1 MYQYVKINYGSVI
14 YMKNI
19 FLIICCFLII
29 FTGCFNV
36 EARKEYETYRYY
48 SSPVPLPYFS
58 TVQRAPYYDDE
69 FWKYTYPYA
78 MEATA
83 DNPDFN
89 NPYTIKEIYTLE
101 DKLLAKRNAVF
112 KDDPYKL
119 MAFKD
124 IRFEVAD
131 KSKLSK
137 IQDVKYTNLFAIFML
152 EKYDIQNEKDFLQ
165 HWIKIQD
172 ILVTHGDR
180 TGFDS
185 DDRDA
190 NKLDLNNCKYRSD
203 SNKWILGNMF
213 QIPTFGLS
221 ETKPRVLNHIWN
233 TYLVDGEWWSS
244 DWEQNFIA
252 NVAFYIGKSPAKK
265 DNYDEAVKLMYKEAE
280 LTSAKYNTYSHNKYP
295 AKLEE
300 MDKEEYNNRVAWL
313 IDYIY
318 EDGNRS
324 SFYNLLYTTW
334 VVTPWFESILYA
346 RQKGGYNEDW
356 LLEQTL
362 RQYSSGTSKYLSEEE
377 YESIKQDILKYKQK

>member
-1 MYQYVKINYGSVI
+1 
-14 YMKNI
+14 MKNI

-58 TVQRAPYYDDE
+58 TVQRAPYYDTE
-69 FWKYTYPYA
+69 F
-78 MEATA
+78 
-83 DNPDFN
+83 FN
-89 NPYTIKEIYTLE
+89 TLFPLFRRNDGTLEVGCPLGIKEIYTLE

-172 ILVTHGDR
+172 ILVTHGHR
-180 TGFDS
+180 LGFDS
-185 DDRDA
+185 DDRYA
-190 NKLDLNNCKYRSD
+190 NKLDLWNCTYRSD

-213 QIPTFGLS
+213 QIPTFGVT
-221 ETKPRVLNHIWN
+221 ETTPYVFNHIWN
-233 TYLVDGEWWSS
+233 TYMVDGEWWSS

-252 NVAFYIGKSPAKK
+252 NFAFYIGKSPAKK
-265 DNYDEAVKLMYKEAE
+265 DKYDESVRTMYKEAE
-280 LTSAKYNTYSHNKYP
+280 LTSAKYNTDSPNKYP

-300 MDKEEYNNRVAWL
+300 MDKEEYNNRVSWL
-313 IDYIY
+313 RDNIY

-324 SFYNLLYTTW
+324 SFLNELNTGNATLY
-334 VVTPWFESILYA
+334 ESILYA

-362 RQYSSGTSKYLSEEE
+362 RQYSYRTSEYLSEEE
-377 YESIKQDILKYKQK
+377 YESIKQEILKYKQK

>member
-1 MYQYVKINYGSVI
+1 
-14 YMKNI
+14 MKNS

-78 MEATA
+78 MEATV
-83 DNPDFN
+83 DNPNFDT
-89 NPYTIKEIYTLE
+89 PYTIKEIYTLE

-112 KDDPYKL
+112 KEDPYKL

-172 ILVTHGDR
+172 ILVSHGDR

-190 NKLDLNNCKYRSD
+190 NKLDLRDCQYRSD

-213 QIPTFGLS
+213 QIPTFGVT
-221 ETKPRVLNHIWN
+221 ETTPYVFNHIWN
-233 TYLVDGEWWSS
+233 TYMVDGEWWSS

-252 NVAFYIGKSPAKK
+252 NFAFYIGKSPAKK
-265 DNYDEAVKLMYKEAE
+265 DKYDESVRTMYKEAE
-280 LTSAKYNTYSHNKYP
+280 LTSAKYNTDSPNKYP

-300 MDKEEYNNRVAWL
+300 MDKEEYNNRVSWL
-313 IDYIY
+313 RDNIY

-324 SFYNLLYTTW
+324 SFLNELNTGNTTLY
-334 VVTPWFESILYA
+334 ESILYA

-356 LLEQTL
+356 LIGQTL
-362 RQYSSGTSKYLSEEE
+362 RQYSYRTSEYLSDEE
-377 YESIKQDILKYKQK
+377 YESIKQEILKYKQK

>member
-1 MYQYVKINYGSVI
+1 
-14 YMKNI
+14 MKNS

-36 EARKEYETYRYY
+36 EARKEYETYCYY

-58 TVQRAPYYDDE
+58 TVQRAPYYDHDFFE
-69 FWKYTYPYA
+69 VMQPLSKKDDGTQ
-78 MEATA
+78 EVTA
-83 DNPDFN
+83 PLG
-89 NPYTIKEIYTLE
+89 IKEIYTLE

-172 ILVTHGDR
+172 ILVTNGDR

-190 NKLDLNNCKYRSD
+190 NQLDLRDCEYRAN

-213 QIPTFGLS
+213 QIPTFGVT
-221 ETKPRVLNHIWN
+221 ETTPYVFAHIWN
-233 TYLVDGEWWSS
+233 TYMVDGEWWSS

-252 NVAFYIGKSPAKK
+252 NFAFYIGKSPAKK
-265 DNYDEAVKLMYKEAE
+265 DKYDESVRTMYKEAE
-280 LTSAKYNTYSHNKYP
+280 LTSAKYNTYSPNKYP

-300 MDKEEYNNRVAWL
+300 MDKEEYNNRISWL
-313 IDYIY
+313 RDNIY

-324 SFYNLLYTTW
+324 SFLNELNTGNATLY
-334 VVTPWFESILYA
+334 ESILYA
-346 RQKGGYNEDW
+346 RQKGGYNEEW
-356 LLEQTL
+356 LIGKTL
-362 RQYSSGTSKYLSEEE
+362 REYSNRTSEYLTEEE
-377 YESIKQDILKYKQK
+377 YESIKQEILKYKK